1 MNVLTVSYSDKL
13 SLKKQS
19 LNGALWTFIDIL
31 VNKGSYFT
39 ATIILARILGPREF
53 GIIGM
58 ITLFVTIGNV
68 LVDSGMSTS
77 LLRSNKIT
85 ETDYSTVFII
95 NIVTSFIVYCLLFFT
110 APFIATF
117 YKQLILIDVIR
128 IYGLGILINSFRSI
142 HNVKLTKDL
151 EFKKLT
157 ILNLP
162 GNIIGLIV
170 AVWIG
175 YLGFGVWSL
184 VYLFIVNQFISTS
197 VFWFAIKWKP
207 SIEFDYLKFK
217 HHFKFGYKLLLSAQ
231 LNVIFE
237 NIYNVLIG
245 KFYNIKVLG
254 FYERA
259 YAFNSYPVSIL
270 SSIITKVSLP
280 SLTLIIDDAER
291 LQNAYKNILQI
302 AFYITATGLCFG
314 VLLANQFVSI
324 VLGDNWLQVVPFFQI
339 LALSFIFYPLHSLNI
354 NILSIFGRSDLFL
367 KLEIV
372 KKITFSIIII
382 ISFNFGII
390 GLVWSSVINSIIG
403 LIINTYYSGKFLNYP
418 TIKQLRDLFPT
429 LAVVLASMFVI
440 YIFLLNN
447 NSNHLIQIISS
458 FGLGF
463 LGLIIFSELIKLSPY
478 IYLKHLTKEFI
489 NK

>member
-31 VNKGSYFT
+31 VNKGSYFI

-58 ITLFVTIGNV
+58 ITIFVTIGNV

-110 APFIATF
+110 APFIANF

-207 SIEFDYLKFK
+207 SMEFDYLKFK

-280 SLTLIIDDAER
+280 SLTLINDDTER

-367 KLEIV
+367 KLEII

>member
-1 MNVLTVSYSDKL
+1 M
-13 SLKKQS
+13 
-19 LNGALWTFIDIL
+19 NGAFWTLIDII
-31 VNKGSYFT
+31 VNKGSYFI

-77 LLRSNKIT
+77 LLRTNKIT

-95 NIVTSFIVYCLLFFT
+95 NIVTSLIVYCLLFFT
-110 APFIATF
+110 APLIASF

-151 EFKKLT
+151 KFKLLT

-162 GNIIGLIV
+162 GNIISLIV
-170 AVWIG
+170 AIYLG
-175 YLGFGVWSL
+175 HLGFGVWSL
-184 VYLFIVNQFISTS
+184 VYLFIVNQIISTFI
-197 VFWFAIKWKP
+197 FWLAIKWRP
-207 SIEFDYLKFK
+207 SLEFDYSKFK
-217 HHFKFGYKLLLSAQ
+217 YHFKFGYKLLLSAQ

-280 SLTLIIDDAER
+280 SLTLIKDDSDR

-302 AFYITATGLCFG
+302 AFYISASGLCFG
-314 VLLANQFVSI
+314 ALLAHQFVSI
-324 VLGDNWLQVVPFFQI
+324 VLGDSWLQVVPIFQI
-339 LALSFIFYPLHSLNI
+339 LALSFIFYPIHSLNI
-354 NILSIFGRSDLFL
+354 NILSVFGRSDLFL
-367 KLEIV
+367 QLEII
-372 KKITFSIIII
+372 KKITFSIIILF
-382 ISFNFGII
+382 SFNFGIL

-418 TIKQLRDLFPT
+418 TIKQLRDLIPT
-429 LAVVLASMFVI
+429 FAVVLASMFFI
-440 YIFLLNN
+440 YIFLSNN
-447 NSNHLIQIISS
+447 NSSDLTQIISS

-463 LGLIIFSELIKLSPY
+463 LALIIFSELIKLPPY
-478 IYLKHLTKEFI
+478 IHLKHLTAELI